1 MRKVLLVLG
10 LAAALAVPAAGVRP
24 AGTAGRLRSAMRQ
37 QRRLDGLHTDDRR
50 RIPAVRGSLAHI
62 RHFLIVNYCKHYGI
76 ITSVSI
82 AAHGCDTSGLVSCHI
97 GPAWQTGG
105 GVGFTSATFEG
116 HVTWTV
122 TTTAVRHEQRHPH
135 PHGAVR
141 ARCGGGGSS

>member
-1 MRKVLLVLG
+1 MRKILLVLG
-10 LAAALAVPAAGVRP
+10 VAAALAVPAVAAGKTPPPPVACGP
-24 AGTAGRLRSAMRQ
+24 QCDNNGGWTGCTQITASHSGSAG
-37 QRRLDGLHTDDRR
+37 
-50 RIPAVRGSLAHI
+50 PLAHI
-62 RHFLIVNYCKHYGI
+62 RHFLVVNYCKHYGI

-122 TTTAVRHEQRHPH
+122 TTLPFVTNSDTLTLTVPA
-135 PHGAVR
+135 G
-141 ARCGGGGSS
+141 